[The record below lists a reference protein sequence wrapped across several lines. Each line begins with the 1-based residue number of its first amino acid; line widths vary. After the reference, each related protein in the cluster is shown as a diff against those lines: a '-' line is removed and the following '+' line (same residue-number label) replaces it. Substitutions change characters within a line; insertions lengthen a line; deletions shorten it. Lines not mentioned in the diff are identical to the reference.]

1 MSGKVIV
8 PDKVLQPGRSTTLA
22 AEALESPRR
31 LLGRWPYQWLF
42 PGPNSRHVLA
52 NQSAPLPASGLS
64 VSVLTYQ
71 VPDGLRFSLRAIVFG
86 FNGTGWTEGSPT
98 GISFTLQVQA
108 AGTRNV
114 DFLQGVLTHLGSAS
128 QPYPI
133 LGRLEF
139 APLDVLVVVATNLA
153 GQVAAGP
160 PNNVF
165 AHLVGHTYPNSETVG
180 S

>member
-1 MSGKVIV
+1 LSGKVITPSTV
-8 PDKVLQPGRSTTLA
+8 IQPGRSSTVA
-22 AEALESPRR
+22 GQALENPRR

-52 NQSAPLPASGLS
+52 NAAEPLPASGVTVQVLS
-64 VSVLTYQ
+64 YQ
-71 VPDGLRFSLRAIVFG
+71 VPDGLRFSLRALVFG
-86 FNGTGWTEGSPT
+86 FNGAGWTEGTPT

-114 DFLQGVLTHLGSAS
+114 DFLAGVVTHLGSAT

-139 APLDVLVVVATNLA
+139 APLDVLVVLATNLG
-153 GQVAAGP
+153 GQVPAGP

-165 AHLVGHTYPNSETVG
+165 AHLVGHTYPNEETIG